1 MPSKLPRTL
10 QDIKENID
18 LAQSFVANMSFAEFQ
33 SDRRTLYAVVR
44 CLEIVSEASRRLP
57 LELKARHLSI
67 QWDQIASAGNIYRH
81 GYDLVRDDLLWNTV
95 KNALEPLRVAVDEE
109 LGKLTDQ

>member
-44 CLEIVSEASRRLP
+44 CLEIVSEASRQLP